1 MSNNGSINLYSS
13 TLSRNSTGDGGRG
26 ISGGIESFGGS
37 GGGIFVSSN
46 GSINLYSSTLSH
58 NSTGFGFSRGSGGG
72 ICGIN
77 GNINLYSSTLSH
89 NSAGQESRGGDGG
102 AIFIASSSITLDHCT
117 ISNNQ
122 ARFQGGI
129 FSINNSALSLNNSI
143 IAGNSAY
150 LVAINSPRTDP
161 NIIIGDIISE
171 SGTNILEGDPL
182 LYPLGDYGGPTHTMP
197 PLPGSG
203 AIDAATGT
211 SHNTDQRGLSVGTPA
226 DIGAAELQQGEAESL
241 FLTDNDND
249 GIPQGLEYILG
260 TDINNP
266 DAGNPSNLRI
276 TFDGNGDPNL
286 RFGMN
291 TQALPDG
298 ITLNIER
305 SLDLATYSIIG
316 SYTTTDDIFT
326 TTDTNDSFNT
336 DNSTTEPTFLFIDQN
351 QTESKVFY
359 RLEALLNP

>member
-1 MSNNGSINLYSS
+1 MQQLAP
-13 TLSRNSTGDGGRG
+13 
-26 ISGGIESFGGS
+26 
-37 GGGIFVSSN
+37 
-46 GSINLYSSTLSH
+46 H
-58 NSTGFGFSRGSGGG
+58 
-72 ICGIN
+72 
-77 GNINLYSSTLSH
+77 
-89 NSAGQESRGGDGG
+89 
-102 AIFIASSSITLDHCT
+102 
-117 ISNNQ
+117 
-122 ARFQGGI
+122 
-129 FSINNSALSLNNSI
+129 
-143 IAGNSAY
+143 
-150 LVAINSPRTDP
+150 
-161 NIIIGDIISE
+161 
-171 SGTNILEGDPL
+171 
-182 LYPLGDYGGPTHTMP
+182 
-197 PLPGSG
+197 
-203 AIDAATGT
+203 
-211 SHNTDQRGLSVGTPA
+211 TDQRVLSVGTPA
-226 DIGAAELQQGEAESL
+226 DIGAVELQQGEAVSL